1 MMYRV
6 YMEFDKEGPNG
17 DERHIR
23 GVKDFPKIAKESA
36 IEYFHELNAY
46 MKENHPEEGGVVFA
60 ERLAFTTGVGVLE
73 SAKEEE

>member
-1 MMYRV
+1 MMYYRV

-46 MKENHPEEGGVVFA
+46 MKENHPEQGGVVFA
-60 ERLAFTTGVGVLE
+60 EWLAFTRGVGVL
-73 SAKEEE
+73 AKEEE